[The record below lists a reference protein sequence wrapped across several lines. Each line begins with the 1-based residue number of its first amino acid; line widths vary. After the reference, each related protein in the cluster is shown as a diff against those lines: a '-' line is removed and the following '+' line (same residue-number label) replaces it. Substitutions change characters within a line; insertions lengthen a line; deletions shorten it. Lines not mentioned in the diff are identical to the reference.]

1 MVHASNEGIVSSDFS
16 QCIPDNSICSGSL
29 TKFTYFGVNEA
40 GAEFGNTNVP
50 GVLGTDYT
58 WPTEDSIDV
67 SLYPPGCAVSL
78 R

>member
-1 MVHASNEGIVSSDFS
+1 MRAFYSFFS
-16 QCIPDNSICSGSL
+16 LALVCFPSLIKAYTCNGSL

-67 SLYPPGCAVSL
+67 SLPPPGCPVLL